1 MSNKKDNLFIVR
13 DLKSIKASKDIP
25 GARITYYNRISENRC
40 KVGETITFVDDWSRG
55 KFEKGEI
62 LGKFS
67 TPEDGENK
75 WAIIYKPHTWG
86 EFAGLHNV
94 VKGKIGDKVYL
105 NTGSFNDGVSGL
117 QITPLFAT
125 TRLFSSD
132 LDMKDFENLKTV
144 SINPILRCGKT
155 QNLVQVMGR
164 TLQEGWEIN
173 SEYAK
178 PHVIIF
184 NPPYST
190 VSETF
195 AKDVSTF
202 AEDL

>member
-13 DLKSIKASKDIP
+13 DLNSIKASKDIP

-40 KVGETITFVDDWSRG
+40 KVGETIAFVDDWSRG

-86 EFAGLHNV
+86 VFSGLHNV
-94 VKGKIGDKVYL
+94 LQSSHNRFLNGKYGDKVYL
-105 NTGSFNDGVSGL
+105 NAGSFSAGDK
-117 QITPLFAT
+117 LFIDESYTA
-125 TRLFSSD
+125 
-132 LDMKDFENLKTV
+132 KY
-144 SINPILRCGKT
+144 GKT
-155 QNLVQVMGR
+155 LNMVQVMGR
-164 TLQEGWEIN
+164 AMRPGVSIP
-173 SEYAK
+173 K
-178 PHVIIF
+178 FDVVIF

-190 VSETF
+190 V
-195 AKDVSTF
+195 K
-202 AEDL
+202 EDL

>member
-1 MSNKKDNLFIVR
+1 MSNKKDNLFIVK

-40 KVGETITFVDDWSRG
+40 KVGETIAFVDDWSRG

-105 NTGSFNDGVSGL
+105 NSGSFNNIVDACDDGDK
-117 QITPLFAT
+117 LFIDESYTA
-125 TRLFSSD
+125 
-132 LDMKDFENLKTV
+132 KY
-144 SINPILRCGKT
+144 GKT
-155 QNLVQVMGR
+155 LDLVQVTSRVMRPVSDYFADIG
-164 TLQEGWEIN
+164 TD
-173 SEYAK
+173 
-178 PHVIIF
+178 VIIF

-190 VSETF
+190 V
-195 AKDVSTF
+195 K
-202 AEDL
+202 EDL